1 MLYALGLK
9 MLQKYK
15 KNYYLAPSFYNF
27 IIKMESGLKQ
37 QLLKR
42 IASLVTE
49 NKDLKEKHRVLADEY
64 NRVAD
69 EFENYRKRIEKAK
82 AEQGEASRQ
91 ITQQTRF
98 DTVTILFVQIQGL
111 SDVLTTT
118 ANTSGYMDKLDD
130 FILRFNDIV
139 EKYQLVKLHGI
150 GDNYICAGGI
160 PEKNIT
166 NPITVTLAALEM
178 LHIVETDIENSD
190 DPVWSLHIGIHTG
203 TVSALI
209 GGRTQSNYDLKGDTV
224 NVASRIGSVG
234 VGNTAVISATTYE
247 FVKELFDCR
256 YTSAL
261 PVKYRNKLELF
272 TVIGVKAKFAA
283 DIKRYLPNDAFRI
296 QLMLVQFSDLQEYI
310 LDRLEKGLPKH
321 LYYHNVKHTVDV
333 VTESELIGWSEGL
346 NDSQLLLLKTAAL
359 FHDMGHIATYIGH
372 EECSTDFARELLPKY
387 LYTDEEINTICR
399 IIMATKLPPKPAD
412 LLEAI
417 ICDSDLDYLGRTDF
431 VPVSNALYAELKVID
446 KLLSLNDWNKQQ
458 VKFISSHQYF
468 TKTGRKLREVKK
480 QEQIERIKQLIE

>member
-1 MLYALGLK
+1 
-9 MLQKYK
+9 
-15 KNYYLAPSFYNF
+15 
-27 IIKMESGLKQ
+27 MESGSKQ

-42 IASLVTE
+42 IASLVLE
-49 NKDLKEKHRVLADEY
+49 NKDLKEKQRALSEAY
-64 NRVAD
+64 NRLAGKL
-69 EFENYRKRIEKAK
+69 ENYRERIEKAR

-91 ITQQTRF
+91 TNQQTRF
-98 DTVTILFVQIQGL
+98 DTVTILFAEVQGL
-111 SDVLTTT
+111 SDVVSTT
-118 ANTSGYMDKLDD
+118 ANTSEYMDKLDD
-130 FILRFNDIV
+130 FIFRFNEVV
-139 EKYQLVKLHGI
+139 EKYQLVKLHSI
-150 GDNYICAGGI
+150 GDSFICAGGI

-178 LHIVETDIENSD
+178 LHIVESDSQNSD
-190 DPVWSLHIGIHTG
+190 DPVWSLNIGIHTG
-203 TVSALI
+203 TVTALI

-234 VGNTAVISATTYE
+234 VENTVVISATTYE

-256 YTSAL
+256 YTNVL

-272 TVIGVKAKFAA
+272 TVNGIKAKLAA

-346 NDSQLLLLKTAAL
+346 DDCQLLLLKTAAL
-359 FHDMGHIATYIGH
+359 FHDLGHIAAYVGH
-372 EECSTDFARELLPKY
+372 EERSADFAREILPKY
-387 LYTDEEINTICR
+387 QYTPEEIETICR
-399 IIMATKLPPKPAD
+399 IIMATKLPPQPSD

-431 VPVSNALYAELKVID
+431 VPVSNSLFAELKVIN
-446 KLLSLNDWNKQQ
+446 KSLTLNDWNKQQ